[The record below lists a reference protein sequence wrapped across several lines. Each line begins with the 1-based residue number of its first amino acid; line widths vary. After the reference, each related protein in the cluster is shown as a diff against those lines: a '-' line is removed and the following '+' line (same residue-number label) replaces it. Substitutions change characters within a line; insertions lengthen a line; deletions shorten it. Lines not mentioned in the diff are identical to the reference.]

1 MVRHA
6 SPEKQKP
13 GPESP
18 DLINIGELKA
28 KDKQIANIFS
38 IFLKTSTG

>member
-1 MVRHA
+1 MI
-6 SPEKQKP
+6 ENKKP

-18 DLINIGELKA
+18 DLINIRELKA

-38 IFLKTSTG
+38 IS